1 MLCFLCGNDEDL
13 SESGYCSVR
22 ELRGLLTNR
31 WDGVEVSLEEVGEVH
46 EMIHENDSDSEEEE
60 EEEEG
65 GTEAVSPCGRGCG
78 NTAGPFTCY
87 PWNRQF
93 QENTMEQFNCCPCK
107 VDTLFGM
114 AVHPDF
120 DFPTDADGYP
130 VDDPIRMK
138 DLLELKFPGLHLD
151 PLEAEE
157 ISRRAFERQTQ
168 EDRDSDEDSEEDSE
182 EEEEPSATDT
192 RPLINKEWIEQNPER
207 WEELQEKP
215 EHCPVCLESEGVLW
229 DGRLNLIEG
238 DDTRCTHWFCH
249 ECFEHIQGMTDGMRR
264 RCPMCKDQW

>member
-46 EMIHENDSDSEEEE
+46 GIIHENDSDSDS

-87 PWNRQF
+87 PLTRQF

-107 VDTLFGM
+107 VDTLLGM

-120 DFPTDADGYP
+120 DFPTDRDGYP

-138 DLLELKFPGLHLD
+138 DLLELNFPGLHLD
-151 PLEAEE
+151 STEAEE
-157 ISRRAFERQTQ
+157 ISRLAFDRQTQ

-192 RPLINKEWIEQNPER
+192 RPLINKEWRRNNR
-207 WEELQEKP
+207 ARAKELDKKP
-215 EHCPVCLESEGVLW
+215 EHCPVCLESEDVVW
-229 DGRLNLIEG
+229 DGPLNYDEPTKCI
-238 DDTRCTHWFCH
+238 HWFCE
-249 ECFEHIQGMTDGMRR
+249 ECFQTIQWMTDERRR
-264 RCPMCKDQW
+264 RCPMCKDPW

>member
-1 MLCFLCGNDEDL
+1 MFLCGNDEDL

-46 EMIHENDSDSEEEE
+46 EMIHENDSDS
-60 EEEEG
+60 
-65 GTEAVSPCGRGCG
+65 
-78 NTAGPFTCY
+78 
-87 PWNRQF
+87 
-93 QENTMEQFNCCPCK
+93 
-107 VDTLFGM
+107 
-114 AVHPDF
+114 
-120 DFPTDADGYP
+120 
-130 VDDPIRMK
+130 
-138 DLLELKFPGLHLD
+138 
-151 PLEAEE
+151 
-157 ISRRAFERQTQ
+157 
-168 EDRDSDEDSEEDSE
+168 DSDSDSE

-215 EHCPVCLESEGVLW
+215 EHCPVCFESEGVLW